1 MPGHLRELRVGGGGQ
16 LAKVR
21 RRARIRAGSAAARR
35 TPAAR
40 RPIPRHAVAPG
51 RRAARG
57 SRPVLVEEP
66 VHNVLVRGEPR
77 APGAGRVLVPAK
89 AGEPMGPDRVSE
101 AVSVLRGTRR
111 AAGRRLGRRGLPRP
125 RVRWEGFRASAQ
137 DARRR

>member
-1 MPGHLRELRVGGGGQ
+1 RREAADPQ
-16 LAKVR
+16 
-21 RRARIRAGSAAARR
+21 ARG
-35 TPAAR
+35 
-40 RPIPRHAVAPG
+40 APG

-57 SRPVLVEEP
+57 SRPFLVEEP
-66 VHNVLVRGEPR
+66 VHNALVRGEPR

-89 AGEPMGPDRVSE
+89 AGEPMGSGRVSE

-111 AAGRRLGRRGLPRP
+111 AAGRRRGLPRP